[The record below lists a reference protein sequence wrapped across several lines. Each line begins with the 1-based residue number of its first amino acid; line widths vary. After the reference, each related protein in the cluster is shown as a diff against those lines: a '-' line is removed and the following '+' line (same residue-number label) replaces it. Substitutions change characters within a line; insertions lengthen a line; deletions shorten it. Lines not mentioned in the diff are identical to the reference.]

1 MIRLKGVSFRYEN
14 AGEGVYNL
22 KDIDLN
28 VEKGECVV
36 LCGKSGCG
44 KTTVTRLI
52 NGLIP
57 HYYEGQ
63 LKGSVFVDKTEIA
76 DQPLAKISQHV
87 GSVFQNPRSQ
97 FFNVDTTG
105 EIAFGCENQGLARAE
120 IAGRIEKAAE
130 LFSLRDL
137 LGRSIFDLSG
147 GEKQRIACASVYAVQ
162 PDIFVLDEPS
172 SNLDQAAVIKLKEIL
187 VKLKDSGHTIVI
199 SEHRLYYLMDLADRF
214 IYLEDGKVKTQYTRD
229 SLMKLS
235 PQAISSMGLRTLDLR
250 QINDQSGG
258 KKNDMVSGVFRIEN
272 LLCKMSG
279 RTVLD
284 IDSLC
289 IPAGE
294 TVAVIGHNGAG
305 KSTFGRC
312 FCGIGKHRGKFYL
325 EEQEIKAKRS
335 LKKSYMVMQDVNHQL
350 FTESVRDEVT
360 LNVSDSGKGDLETV
374 FEKMGIVSIAD
385 NHPLALSG
393 GQKQR
398 VAITSAV
405 YAGKKFLIYDE
416 PTSGLDYESMCRACT
431 LINEAARNAELSLVI
446 THDLEFIMKCCTAV
460 LHIENG
466 TVKAFFLLDDKGR
479 ERLKE
484 EFLNIK

>member
-187 VKLKDSGHTIVI
+187 AKLKDSGHTIVI

-305 KSTFGRC
+305 KSTFARC

-325 EEQEIKAKRS
+325 EEQEIKAKRR

-374 FEKMGIVSIAD
+374 FEKMGIAD

-431 LINEAARNAELSLVI
+431 LISEAARNAELSLVI

>member
-1 MIRLKGVSFRYEN
+1 
-14 AGEGVYNL
+14 
-22 KDIDLN
+22 
-28 VEKGECVV
+28 
-36 LCGKSGCG
+36 
-44 KTTVTRLI
+44 
-52 NGLIP
+52 
-57 HYYEGQ
+57 
-63 LKGSVFVDKTEIA
+63 
-76 DQPLAKISQHV
+76 
-87 GSVFQNPRSQ
+87 
-97 FFNVDTTG
+97 
-105 EIAFGCENQGLARAE
+105 
-120 IAGRIEKAAE
+120 
-130 LFSLRDL
+130 
-137 LGRSIFDLSG
+137 
-147 GEKQRIACASVYAVQ
+147 
-162 PDIFVLDEPS
+162 
-172 SNLDQAAVIKLKEIL
+172 
-187 VKLKDSGHTIVI
+187 
-199 SEHRLYYLMDLADRF
+199 
-214 IYLEDGKVKTQYTRD
+214 
-229 SLMKLS
+229 MKLS

-305 KSTFGRC
+305 KSTFARC

-325 EEQEIKAKRS
+325 EEQEIKAKRR

-431 LINEAARNAELSLVI
+431 LISEAARNAELSLVI

-479 ERLKE
+479 EWLKE